1 MSLDV
6 EARHPDL
13 HVEFDGD
20 VAIVEMR
27 RPPSNFFDA
36 DLIAG
41 LADTYRDL
49 DQLPVCR
56 AIVLAAAGKA
66 FCAGADHRPAS
77 PATAP
82 RPARTVMHEAIRLFQ
97 STKPVVAAVHG
108 AAVGGGMGLAL
119 SADFRV
125 TCPAARFW
133 PNFVRLGFHPGFGL
147 TATLPRLIGEQRAA
161 MLLLTGRK
169 VGGEE
174 AVRLGIAD
182 ELADD
187 ENVRARGVALAHELA
202 AGAPLAVVSTRKT
215 LRRHLV
221 EQLACVLKHEAVEQ
235 EWQRGT
241 DDFREGVLAMRER
254 RDPVFKGC

>member
-1 MSLDV
+1 
-6 EARHPDL
+6 
-13 HVEFDGD
+13 
-20 VAIVEMR
+20 
-27 RPPSNFFDA
+27 
-36 DLIAG
+36 
-41 LADTYRDL
+41 
-49 DQLPVCR
+49 
-56 AIVLAAAGKA
+56 
-66 FCAGADHRPAS
+66 
-77 PATAP
+77 
-82 RPARTVMHEAIRLFQ
+82 MHEAIRLFQ